1 LDELPGPGATPS
13 WFLDAI
19 VLDCLIVGGGPAG
32 LTAAIYLARFR
43 RKITIVD
50 AGYSRALLIPR
61 TNNFPGFPDG
71 ISGAELL
78 ERLRHQLSRYEIE
91 IAKDSVEAIEVT
103 SDYLIA
109 TTSSTAIRARRVLL
123 ATGVID
129 VAPPASAC
137 RRGIAEGAVRFCPI
151 CDAYEIQGRQVAVLG
166 PAQKAIKE
174 ALFLKT
180 YTQDLTVLSTDGA
193 SSLFSDERAA
203 LEQAGIKFV
212 EFSNIDLIIAD
223 GEVRAFL
230 ADREYLR
237 FDIVYSALGT
247 EVRSGLALHLGAL
260 CSDSG
265 CIVVDAHQRTSIP
278 RIYAAGDVVQELSQ
292 ISVAIGHAAIAAT
305 DIHNSLADETGE
317 RTLVRVSSR
326 PGIQPV

>member
-1 LDELPGPGATPS
+1 M
-13 WFLDAI
+13 
-19 VLDCLIVGGGPAG
+19 LDCLIVGGGPAG

-43 RKITIVD
+43 RRAVIVD

-78 ERLRHQLSRYEIE
+78 ERLRQQLSRYEIE
-91 IAKDSVEAIEVT
+91 MVKESVKTIQV
-103 SDYLIA
+103 SGDRFIA
-109 TTSSTAIRARRVLL
+109 TTTTATMSARKVLL

-151 CDAYEIQGRQVAVLG
+151 CDAYEVNGRRVAVIG
-166 PAQKAIKE
+166 PALKALKE
-174 ALFLKT
+174 ALFLRT
-180 YTQDLTVLSTDGA
+180 YTQDLTILATDSA
-193 SSLFSDERAA
+193 SSLSPGQRAA
-203 LEQAGIKFV
+203 LGQAGIELV
-212 EFSNIDLIIAD
+212 EFPNIDLAIGD

-230 ADREYLR
+230 TEEQCLR

-247 EVRSGLALHLGAL
+247 DVRSGLALPLGAS

-278 RIYAAGDVVQELSQ
+278 GIYAAGDVVHELSQ

-305 DIHNSLADETGE
+305 DIHNTLAEEGGE
-317 RTLVRVSSR
+317 RTL
-326 PGIQPV
+326 